1 MLRRRE
7 PRRSFLGER
16 RRSRRLQSAIRA
28 RDVRAADL
36 QEKPTKRLEEPS
48 YISATVVS
56 LDSTKTAA
64 PGEHRSERS
73 EPSDRAS
80 LANEAIKLVRAG
92 D

>member
-1 MLRRRE
+1 VLRRNEQTRFIVCE
-7 PRRSFLGER
+7 WRRS
-16 RRSRRLQSAIRA
+16 SRIPSAIRA

-80 LANEAIKLVRAG
+80 LASEAIKLVRAG

>member
-1 MLRRRE
+1 MFA
-7 PRRSFLGER
+7 PPIC
-16 RRSRRLQSAIRA
+16 RRSRRNAS
-28 RDVRAADL
+28 
-36 QEKPTKRLEEPS
+36 KNPS

-80 LANEAIKLVRAG
+80 LASEAIKLVRAG

>member
-36 QEKPTKRLEEPS
+36 QEKPTKRVENTADSPTSLFVGFDEDGGYPANIAASGGEP
-48 YISATVVS
+48 I
-56 LDSTKTAA
+56 
-64 PGEHRSERS
+64 
-73 EPSDRAS
+73 
-80 LANEAIKLVRAG
+80 
-92 D
+92 

>member
-1 MLRRRE
+1 MSRHALSSASDDE
-7 PRRSFLGER
+7 VAGFQARS
-16 RRSRRLQSAIRA
+16 A

-56 LDSTKTAA
+56 LDSTKPAA

-80 LANEAIKLVRAG
+80 LASEAIKLVRAG